1 MKTPLIIGTR
11 GSDLALWQAHY
22 TQQILSELGVMSEL
36 KIIQTKGDQ
45 IQHLSFDKIEGKGFF
60 TKEIEAALMNDEI
73 DVAVHSHKD
82 LETQEHPRLIVAA
95 VSERADPRDVLILK
109 KTPEPSPLPLQL
121 SQDIKIGTSSVRRK
135 TQLQNIQP
143 LVQLVDIRGNVPT
156 RIEKLRKGQCDG
168 LLLAAA
174 GIGRLNLDLSEFH
187 VQWLDPT
194 SFVPAPAQG
203 VLAWQC
209 RKDDLATQSILQKIH
224 NTETAE
230 LLQIERTILQKMNGG
245 CQLPLGVYCVRENEK
260 FKANVAFSTGL
271 GNPLLQFQFT
281 HPDASMVIEH
291 CLQKIQKWQVF
302 SSAEA

>member
-245 CQLPLGVYCVRENEK
+245 CQLPLGVYCVRENDK

>member
-1 MKTPLIIGTR
+1 M
-11 GSDLALWQAHY
+11 ALWQAHY
-22 TQQILSELGVMSEL
+22 TQQILSELGVMTEL

-143 LVQLVDIRGNVPT
+143 HVQLVDIRGNVPT

-174 GIGRLNLDLSEFH
+174 GIGRLNIDLSEFH

-209 RKDDLATQSILQKIH
+209 RKDDLATQSMLQKIH

-260 FKANVAFSTGL
+260 FKANVAFSAGL

>member
-22 TQQILSELGVMSEL
+22 TQQILSKLGVMSEL

-143 LVQLVDIRGNVPT
+143 HVQLVDIRGNVPT

-174 GIGRLNLDLSEFH
+174 GIGRLNIDLSEFH

-260 FKANVAFSTGL
+260 FKANVAFSAGL

>member
-22 TQQILSELGVMSEL
+22 TQQILSELGVVSQL

-82 LETQEHPRLIVAA
+82 LETQEHPHLIVAA

-109 KTPEPSPLPLQL
+109 KNLVPSSLPLQL
-121 SQDIKIGTSSVRRK
+121 SQEIKIGTSSVRRK

-143 LVQLVDIRGNVPT
+143 HIQLVDIRGNVPT

-174 GIGRLNLDLSEFH
+174 GISRLNIDLSEFH

-209 RKDDLATQSILQKIH
+209 RKDDSATQSILQRIH
-224 NTETAE
+224 NTGTAE

-245 CQLPLGVYCVRENEK
+245 CQLPLGVYCVRENEN
-260 FKANVAFSTGL
+260 FKAVVAFSTGL
-271 GNPLLQFQFT
+271 GNPLLQFQLT

-291 CLQKIQKWQVF
+291 CLQKIQKWQMF

>member
-109 KTPEPSPLPLQL
+109 KTPVPSPLPLQL
-121 SQDIKIGTSSVRRK
+121 SHEIKIGTSSVRRK

-143 LVQLVDIRGNVPT
+143 HVQLVDIRGNVPT
-156 RIEKLRKGQCDG
+156 RIEKLRIGQCDG

-174 GIGRLNLDLSEFH
+174 GIGRLNIDLSEFH

-209 RKDDLATQSILQKIH
+209 RKDDLATQSILQRIH

>member
-109 KTPEPSPLPLQL
+109 KTPEPSPLPLHL

-143 LVQLVDIRGNVPT
+143 HVQLVDIRGNVPT

-174 GIGRLNLDLSEFH
+174 GIGRLNIDLSEFH

-245 CQLPLGVYCVRENEK
+245 CQLPLGVYCVRENDK

>member
-1 MKTPLIIGTR
+1 LKTPLIIGTR

-22 TQQILSELGVMSEL
+22 TQQILSKLGVMSEL

-143 LVQLVDIRGNVPT
+143 HVQLVDIRGNVPT

-174 GIGRLNLDLSEFH
+174 GIGRLNIDLSEFH

-260 FKANVAFSTGL
+260 FKANVAFSAGL

>member
-22 TQQILSELGVMSEL
+22 TQQILSELGVVSQL

-82 LETQEHPRLIVAA
+82 LETQEHPHLIVAA

-109 KTPEPSPLPLQL
+109 KNLVPSSLPLQL
-121 SQDIKIGTSSVRRK
+121 SQEIKIGTSSVRRK

-143 LVQLVDIRGNVPT
+143 HIQLVDIRGNVPT

-174 GIGRLNLDLSEFH
+174 GISRLNIDLSEFH

-209 RKDDLATQSILQKIH
+209 RKDDSATQSILQRIH
-224 NTETAE
+224 NTGTAE

-245 CQLPLGVYCVRENEK
+245 CQLPLGVYCVRENEN
-260 FKANVAFSTGL
+260 FKAVVAFSTGL

-291 CLQKIQKWQVF
+291 CLQKIQKWQMF

>member
-1 MKTPLIIGTR
+1 LKTPLIIGTR

-22 TQQILSELGVMSEL
+22 TQQILSELGVMTEL

-143 LVQLVDIRGNVPT
+143 HVQLVDIRGNVPT

-174 GIGRLNLDLSEFH
+174 GIGRLNIDLSEFH

-209 RKDDLATQSILQKIH
+209 RKDDLATQSMLQKIH

-260 FKANVAFSTGL
+260 FKANVAFSAGL